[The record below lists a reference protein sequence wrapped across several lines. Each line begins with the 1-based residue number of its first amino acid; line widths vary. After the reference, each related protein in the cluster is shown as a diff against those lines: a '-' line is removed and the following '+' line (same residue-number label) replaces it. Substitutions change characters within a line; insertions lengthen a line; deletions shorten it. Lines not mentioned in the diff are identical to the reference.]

1 MKWLKGLV
9 VGSLVSCALIGSV
22 MAESTIRNGP
32 SGNSKEATVALAL
45 QDQLNTNGKWNV
57 EEFKIV
63 NLAPDATT
71 FSVGTGSVFYT
82 GSNTAATAIT
92 DVTSGTV
99 GQIFTIVTTGGG
111 NWSTIAD
118 SGNFNCAGQGGF
130 VPNSADD
137 SISFL
142 IQADNDYIQLY
153 GTMTD
158 N

>member
-9 VGSLVSCALIGSV
+9 VGGLMSCALIGSV

-32 SGNSKEATVALAL
+32 SGNSKEANVAIAL
-45 QDQLNTNGKWNV
+45 QDQLNTNGTWNV

-63 NLAPDATT
+63 NLSPDSAT

-92 DVTSGTV
+92 DVTNGTV
-99 GQIFTIVTTGGG
+99 GQIFTIVVEG
-111 NWSTIAD
+111 NHNHSTIAD
-118 SGNFNCAGQGGF
+118 SGNFNVAGQGGF
-130 VPNSADD
+130 TPDSADD
-137 SISFL
+137 SITFL
-142 IQADNDYIQLY
+142 IMADNDYVQLY
-153 GTMTD
+153 GTQTD